1 MKKIFSIIILL
12 SGHCILSAQASHDS
26 LYSIWQDI
34 KQPDLNRVTAY
45 YEYICNEI
53 LYSNPDSAILLAGEL
68 IHFSNTNNF
77 PTATGFAYQIAGQA
91 NTLKSNFT
99 LALENLEKSLATFRK
114 NEYKKGIARSLNYI
128 GNIYKR
134 EGNYPEALEYQ
145 VRSIKISEEILD
157 KEQIANGMNSIGNI
171 YQAQGNYPNALEYFE
186 RSLEI
191 YEEIGYPF
199 GIAMSNNNIGIIFY
213 NQGNIPRTL
222 KHLKKS
228 LRIFEEMGENY
239 GIANLLL
246 NIGDIYKEQGDYF
259 QAREN
264 LKKALKIFEEVGDKQ
279 GISFSLNN
287 MGNIYE
293 MEGDYPVALEYY
305 EKALKIRE
313 EIGDKQ
319 GITGSLNDIGN
330 VLGKEGKHL
339 QALKYHEKALK
350 ISEEINEKIGIVTSL
365 NSIGHDYYNQG
376 NYLQS
381 LEYCKK
387 GYTIAKGS
395 GLLSPQ
401 KIACQCLYDTYK
413 NMGNVN
419 KALEYLEKLHV
430 IKDSLKAEE
439 TIKTLQQMG
448 FEKQVLQD
456 SIATAERER
465 LVAEAHQEEVRKK
478 DKVRNIAIGSGLF
491 FLLLALG
498 FFYGWRYVKRSRAL
512 VRIEKDRSDKLLLN
526 ILPEAIA
533 EELKQKGRAE
543 PRNFDMASILFTDFK
558 GFTAASAKLSAN
570 ELVSEINICFE
581 AFDLITGKYQIEKI
595 KTIGDAYMAAGGL
608 PVTTND
614 SAKKTVLAALEMQD
628 FIIKRK
634 AENDGMDKL
643 TFEMRVGIHTGP
655 VVAGIAG
662 VKKFQYDIW
671 GDTVNTASR
680 MESSGEVGKVNISHT
695 TYAIIKDDPEFTF
708 ETRGKIIAKGKGEME
723 MYFVEKALSP
733 GKS

>member
-1 MKKIFSIIILL
+1 MKKIFTIIILL
-12 SGHCILSAQASHDS
+12 SGHCVLSAQAGHDS
-26 LYSIWQDI
+26 LYSIWQDV

-53 LYSNPDSAILLAGEL
+53 LYSNPDSAILLADEL
-68 IHFSNTNNF
+68 INFSNQNNF
-77 PTATGFAYQIAGQA
+77 PTASGFAYQIAGQA

-99 LALENLEKSLATFRK
+99 LALENLEKSLATFRE
-114 NEYKKGIARSLNYI
+114 NEYKKGIASNLNYI

-145 VRSIKISEEILD
+145 VMSIKISEEIRD
-157 KEQIANGMNSIGNI
+157 REQIANGMNSIGNI

-186 RSLEI
+186 RSLRI
-191 YEEIGYPF
+191 FEEIGDPY

-246 NIGDIYKEQGDYF
+246 NIGDIYKEQGDYI

-319 GITGSLNDIGN
+319 GIAGSLNDIGN
-330 VLGKEGKHL
+330 VLEKEGNHL
-339 QALKYHEKALK
+339 QALKYHKKALK
-350 ISEEINEKIGIVTSL
+350 ISEEINEKNGIVTSL
-365 NSIGHDYYNQG
+365 NSIGLDYYKQG
-376 NYLQS
+376 NYHQS

-395 GLLSPQ
+395 GLLSRQ
-401 KIACQCLYDTYK
+401 KDACQCLYNTYK

-419 KALEYLEKLHV
+419 KALEYLEKLHI
-430 IKDSLKAEE
+430 IKDNLKAEE

-448 FEKQVLQD
+448 FEK
-456 SIATAERER
+456 
-465 LVAEAHQEEVRKK
+465 K
-478 DKVRNIAIGSGLF
+478 
-491 FLLLALG
+491 
-498 FFYGWRYVKRSRAL
+498 
-512 VRIEKDRSDKLLLN
+512 
-526 ILPEAIA
+526 
-533 EELKQKGRAE
+533 
-543 PRNFDMASILFTDFK
+543 
-558 GFTAASAKLSAN
+558 
-570 ELVSEINICFE
+570 

-628 FIIKRK
+628 FITKRK
-634 AENDGMDKL
+634 AENDGIDKL

-708 ETRGKIIAKGKGEME
+708 ENRGKIIAKGKGEME
-723 MYFVEKALSP
+723 MYFVENTLSP
-733 GKS
+733 GKAEQ